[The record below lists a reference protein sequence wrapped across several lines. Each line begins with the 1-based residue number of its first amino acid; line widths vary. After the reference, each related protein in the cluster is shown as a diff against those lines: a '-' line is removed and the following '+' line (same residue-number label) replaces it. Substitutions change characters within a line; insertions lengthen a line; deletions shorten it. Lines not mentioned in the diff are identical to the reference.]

1 MDKASQE
8 GIIFIEGS
16 GPTYATVNV
25 SATVKIFLS
34 LLVYLVIFVDTHA
47 LSRKVYNEIIQ
58 HFYLVHYEQE
68 ISSLMMVL
76 VMQTFQDSLVAAGAG
91 LAIVDSVV
99 RPIVSFSVL
108 YISYFTF
115 TRASILELYYFI
127 D

>member
-47 LSRKVYNEIIQ
+47 LSLKVYNEIIQ
-58 HFYLVHYEQE
+58 HFYLVHSEQE